1 LLFNVRRMVV
11 ALNYVVIDCCLMSAV
26 WW

>member
-11 ALNYVVIDCCLMSAV
+11 ALNYVVVDCCLMSVV
-26 WW
+26 WC